1 MTLSLGLLLIA
12 TLALSCLST
21 SIFKQQD
28 QALAQQ
34 YIQTIKYRNLVID
47 LGNGV
52 RTNAQLTLPAV
63 GKGPFPA
70 VLLVHGSGRTDMNE
84 TGPNAKPFWQISQ
97 YLSERGF
104 AVLRYDKRGIGANHA
119 IVDSNLWGNATFN
132 DLKRDA
138 QRALAV
144 LINQPEVDP
153 NKITILG
160 HSEGTILAPRVAI
173 DNATKVKNL
182 VLMGAVA
189 QNLSDIAYL
198 QGVSIPLLYAEKVL
212 DHDHDGMLSI
222 SEANQNPVFSTMAGN
237 LTLLLETTNGT
248 KHQLNPKYNTNNDA
262 YISINNEL
270 KPKLIAQVKSLSVV
284 TPGKKCTSTCPI
296 WVRSHYAL
304 EPTLSII
311 GNVPPKTSILILQG
325 ENDTQTPVHQ
335 AFLLQQALIDKR
347 HPDHTLITYP
357 NLGHLFYPS
366 SQWSTGF
373 GPIQQNVLADLYA
386 WLEAHS
392 GLSHSVA
399 TPTSAIGANTS
410 PLNTTTTSPSS
421 SSK

>member
-1 MTLSLGLLLIA
+1 MTLSLGLLLIGI
-12 TLALSCLST
+12 LGLSCLST
-21 SIFKQQD
+21 TIFRQQN

-52 RTNAQLTLPAV
+52 KTNAQLTLPAV

-70 VLLVHGSGRTDMNE
+70 VLLVPGSGAVDMNE
-84 TGPNAKPFWQISQ
+84 TLTKNAKPFWQISQ

-119 IVDSNLWGNATFN
+119 IVDSNIWGNATFN

-173 DNATKVKNL
+173 DNATKVKNI

-212 DHDHDGMLSI
+212 DHHHDGMLSI

-284 TPGKKCTSTCPI
+284 TPAKKCTGTCPI
-296 WVRSHYAL
+296 WVRSHDAL
-304 EPTLSII
+304 EPTLSIV
-311 GNVPPKTSILILQG
+311 GNVSPKTSIL
-325 ENDTQTPVHQ
+325 
-335 AFLLQQALIDKR
+335 
-347 HPDHTLITYP
+347 
-357 NLGHLFYPS
+357 
-366 SQWSTGF
+366 
-373 GPIQQNVLADLYA
+373 
-386 WLEAHS
+386 
-392 GLSHSVA
+392 
-399 TPTSAIGANTS
+399 
-410 PLNTTTTSPSS
+410 
-421 SSK
+421 